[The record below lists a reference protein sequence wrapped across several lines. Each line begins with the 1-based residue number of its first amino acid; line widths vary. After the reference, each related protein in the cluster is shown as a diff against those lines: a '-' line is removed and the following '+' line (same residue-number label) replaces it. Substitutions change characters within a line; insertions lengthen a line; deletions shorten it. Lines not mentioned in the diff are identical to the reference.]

1 MMKSVFGVVVIL
13 TVTVTVV
20 VAQTQFMAQYSES
33 DAQTCSSSLASLNVC
48 APFAVPGA
56 APPSADCCAALQGV
70 DHGCF
75 CDTLRI
81 TSRIP
86 AQCNLPP
93 LNCAGSYNLL

>member
-1 MMKSVFGVVVIL
+1 MMKSVFGLVLIL
-13 TVTVTVV
+13 TVTVV
-20 VAQTQFMAQYSES
+20 VAQRQFMAQHSEAH

-81 TSRIP
+81 ASRIP

-93 LNCAGSYNLL
+93 LACAGWYNLL